1 MVEQI
6 LQLICIELKDFHFII
21 AGNTGIHDMN
31 DELFELKNMDNVTLH
46 SNVKDVTPLLAKA
59 SVSLSTSKD
68 ESFGLS
74 ICESIMTGVPSVSHA
89 VGVGKFS
96 DIIVPFDANYSE
108 WCAAIRLCEH
118 NKEAKNKEKVS
129 ELFTRDNFKTSWE
142 RVLYGN

>member
-1 MVEQI
+1 
-6 LQLICIELKDFHFII
+6 
-21 AGNTGIHDMN
+21 MN

-129 ELFTRDNFKTSWE
+129 ELFTRDNFKKSWE